1 MEETKETESRR
12 IIGLDP
18 GLAFSGWGI
27 IEWDRIRIRHIAHG
41 CIETRNDIPH
51 ARRLFALY
59 ERIKTVLDAYTPD
72 ESAMETLYFA
82 RNVTSALSVA
92 EARGVIAMT
101 LAQRG
106 LSVREFSPKV
116 IKQAVVGRG
125 GADKAQV
132 QEMVRL
138 ILGLDAV
145 PTPDHA
151 ADALGAAV
159 CCAHTPPGRT

>member
-1 MEETKETESRR
+1 M
-12 IIGLDP
+12 IGLDP
-18 GLAFSGWGI
+18 GLAFSGWGV

-41 CIETRNDIPH
+41 CIETQCHIPH
-51 ARRLFALY
+51 PRRLFAIY
-59 ERIKTVLDAYTPD
+59 QQISAVLDDYSPD

-82 RNVTSALSVA
+82 RNVTSALLVA

-106 LSVREFSPKV
+106 LSVREFSPSA
-116 IKQAVVGRG
+116 IKQAVAGRG
-125 GADKAQV
+125 AADKAQV

-138 ILGLDAV
+138 ILGLPAV
-145 PTPDHA
+145 PAPDHA

-159 CCAHTPPGRT
+159 CCAHTALERVNQ